1 MGETDWTYQT
11 EGLDAAAVRRGV
23 TAAVPPPPG
32 GGDFVFALHSTV
44 VTRGAVA
51 LALSQTDFTPT
62 AKGASVRGCLQR
74 GPSGGPTGFA
84 PYLFA
89 AAQGASV
96 NDVAYLLGLTDED
109 PHRVALVKGALV
121 RGIPA
126 GDDASVLLVSSESYL
141 PGRWHHLRLDAITN
155 PNGDVVLVVLANDLA
170 AHPLGA
176 APAWTPIAGMPTLI
190 DDPLGIR
197 TGTPALTAGRIGFG
211 FASRDVTRRAAF
223 DHLEL
228 YRQL

>member
-1 MGETDWTYQT
+1 MGMSDWTYQT

-23 TAAVPPPPG
+23 TAAVAPPPG
-32 GGDFVFALHSTV
+32 GGDFVFALNTTV

-51 LALSQTDFTPT
+51 LALSQIDFTPT
-62 AKGASVRGCLQR
+62 AKGASIRGCVQR
-74 GPSGGPTGFA
+74 APSGGPTGFS

-96 NDVAYLLGLTDED
+96 NDSAYLLGLTDED
-109 PHRVALVKGALV
+109 PHRIALVKGALV
-121 RGIPA
+121 RGVPA
-126 GDDASVLLVSSESYL
+126 GDDASVVLLSSESFL

-155 PNGDVVLVVLANDLA
+155 PNGDVVLVVLASDLSQ
-170 AHPLGA
+170 HPLGTP
-176 APAWTPIAGMPTLI
+176 PAWEPVAGMPTLV
-190 DDPLGIR
+190 DDPLGLR
-197 TGTPALTAGRIGFG
+197 TGSPAFPAGRVGFG

-223 DHLEL
+223 DHLEI